1 MFTALIQFIIYGRD
15 MIDSDPGALE
25 VLINTTLEAIA
36 ESQVEGEEVEFS
48 RGALLLQFLIQYF
61 DHISDPD
68 FSQIVEVCVGALNH
82 DNTKGYIRSK

>member
-1 MFTALIQFIIYGRD
+1 

-48 RGALLLQFLIQYF
+48 RGVLLLQFLIQYF
-61 DHISDPD
+61 DNISDSD
-68 FSQIVEVCVGALNH
+68 FGQIVKVCIEALNF
-82 DNTKGYIRSK
+82 DDTKGYIRSK